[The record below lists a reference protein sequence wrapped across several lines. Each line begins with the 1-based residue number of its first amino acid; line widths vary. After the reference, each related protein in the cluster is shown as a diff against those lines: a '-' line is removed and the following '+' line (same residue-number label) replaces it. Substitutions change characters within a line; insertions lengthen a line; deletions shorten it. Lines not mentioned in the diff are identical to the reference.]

1 MVKGLWILLAA
12 VCWAQAP
19 APKPLIENT
28 GKPIRVP
35 LTCGNEEI
43 LELALTCPAEQPCPV
58 FLEISSLEAVGN
70 RLFAGGNLHT
80 ESATLESILLASDD
94 AGKTWH
100 EPHTRIR
107 QASLDRVSF
116 ADLEHGW
123 ASGHVM
129 TAFPRDPF
137 FLMTRDGGKTWRSQP
152 VTADGRAGAIEW
164 FQFESGTTGSAWIDR
179 AHAAVNGNRWEAYQT
194 TTGGDVWSLREMTDK
209 APALAR
215 AVPPAGW
222 RLQPDA
228 ASKSYRIERLVSGR
242 WALAASF
249 LVRAGECKEQ
259 ETPPAAPPV
268 PDAPAAKPAPPA
280 EE

>member
-1 MVKGLWILLAA
+1 MVKGLWILVAGAL
-12 VCWAQAP
+12 CCAQAA

-28 GKPIRVP
+28 GKPMRVP
-35 LTCGNEEI
+35 LTCGNEQI

-58 FLEISSLEAVGN
+58 FLEISTLEAVGN

-94 AGKTWH
+94 AGKTWY
-100 EPHTRIR
+100 EPHARIR
-107 QASLDRVSF
+107 QASLDRVRF

-123 ASGHVM
+123 ASGHIM
-129 TAFPRDPF
+129 GEFPRDPF
-137 FLMTRDGGKTWRSQP
+137 FLVTRDGGRGWRSQS

-164 FQFESGTTGSAWIDR
+164 FQFESPTHGSLWIDR
-179 AHAAVNGNRWEAYQT
+179 DHAAVNGNRWEAYET

-209 APALAR
+209 APKLSRVA
-215 AVPPAGW
+215 PPAGW

-259 ETPPAAPPV
+259 ETPL
-268 PDAPAAKPAPPA
+268 PAPPA
-280 EE
+280 AGAQVPAPAAPEH